1 MTGILRK
8 NQAEYFHG
16 RDWVHQVGF
25 YAPDW
30 RAFVEN
36 HNRLFGSGPF
46 FHTVNTFGKLLY
58 HGEEVDC
65 AGLEFR
71 AAYGAWGAHSIEVVE
86 QSDLSVPTM
95 FTEINDTSKPGFNH
109 LHMFVESLEE
119 AQDACDFLAIPVIT
133 VGYPDLENALE
144 KARATGADEA
154 LVRANAGKPSFMV
167 CDMRKEVG
175 YCIQFIEPRAKSLHD
190 AIVQARDAW
199 DGSAETLLIPMGGN

>member
-1 MTGILRK
+1 MSEVLKKDYTDYLK
-8 NQAEYFHG
+8 G

-30 RAFVEN
+30 RKFVEN

-65 AGLEFR
+65 KGMEFR
-71 AAYGAWGAHSIEVVE
+71 AAYGSWGAHSIEVVE

-95 FTEINDTSKPGFNH
+95 FTEINDTSMPGFNH

-119 AQDACDFLAIPVIT
+119 AQDACAFLDIPVIT
-133 VGYPDLENALE
+133 VGYPDLENALA
-144 KARATGADEA
+144 KARATGTDEEM
-154 LVRANAGKPSFMV
+154 VRANAGKPSFMV
-167 CDMRKEVG
+167 VDLRKEVG
-175 YCIQFIEPRAKSLHD
+175 YCIQFIEPRAKNLHD
-190 AIVQARDAW
+190 AIVGARDKW
-199 DGSAETLLIPMGGN
+199 DGSVETLLIPMG